1 MFESLI
7 EAAKSFSSM
16 IPIGGGGGMGLPIMG
31 GFGGAGF
38 TSPTLGNS
46 SKSINSID
54 NNSKTLSTY
63 YAKCKELETY
73 ENNEITKSIMSI
85 YKDYLTGYFNTTEDL
100 IEINEDVPG
109 HEELQ
114 SGINDIFKRLDIL
127 SETKT
132 HLDQIMYSGSYCFKM
147 SYDES
152 KGEFTKYDLEF
163 PTTVVTSFRG
173 RNPISHLVIS
183 KKGSIYSVKPESI
196 FRIGNADLPLYNDI
210 KNKADI
216 GQSGEDSMVK
226 TESMYAGTPLY
237 YNIMAKIKEYLL
249 KEQLISLI
257 SIKDLIQPYIM
268 TLQITE
274 GTSID
279 EGNKAARNVE
289 TMINRNSDISMV
301 LSANMDINSLMSS
314 ISNNIKVFPD
324 FKGGLGSMG
333 DLDLSRIT
341 LKIIESEN
349 MQDIKRE
356 NIFTYNG
363 IPRALYNGDTTKWE
377 AIKSSQRLNTKINS
391 IKVNITESLKIEARK
406 IINMVYQRDIDLDM
420 INVNLFTKTDID
432 YNVSLINLDIINQ
445 MVGGIQQVLFSIQQT
460 VSEVRF
466 IDPQKLL
473 EYAEDQLKIID
484 PDLKGLITE
493 ETIKNF
499 VSSIQQAPDDG
510 GMGGNG
516 MM

>member
-1 MFESLI
+1 
-7 EAAKSFSSM
+7 
-16 IPIGGGGGMGLPIMG
+16 
-31 GFGGAGF
+31 
-38 TSPTLGNS
+38 
-46 SKSINSID
+46 
-54 NNSKTLSTY
+54 
-63 YAKCKELETY
+63 
-73 ENNEITKSIMSI
+73 
-85 YKDYLTGYFNTTEDL
+85 
-100 IEINEDVPG
+100 
-109 HEELQ
+109 
-114 SGINDIFKRLDIL
+114 
-127 SETKT
+127 
-132 HLDQIMYSGSYCFKM
+132 
-147 SYDES
+147 
-152 KGEFTKYDLEF
+152 
-163 PTTVVTSFRG
+163 
-173 RNPISHLVIS
+173 
-183 KKGSIYSVKPESI
+183 
-196 FRIGNADLPLYNDI
+196 
-210 KNKADI
+210 
-216 GQSGEDSMVK
+216 MVK

>member
-1 MFESLI
+1 
-7 EAAKSFSSM
+7 
-16 IPIGGGGGMGLPIMG
+16 
-31 GFGGAGF
+31 
-38 TSPTLGNS
+38 
-46 SKSINSID
+46 
-54 NNSKTLSTY
+54 
-63 YAKCKELETY
+63 
-73 ENNEITKSIMSI
+73 
-85 YKDYLTGYFNTTEDL
+85 
-100 IEINEDVPG
+100 
-109 HEELQ
+109 
-114 SGINDIFKRLDIL
+114 
-127 SETKT
+127 
-132 HLDQIMYSGSYCFKM
+132 
-147 SYDES
+147 
-152 KGEFTKYDLEF
+152 
-163 PTTVVTSFRG
+163 
-173 RNPISHLVIS
+173 
-183 KKGSIYSVKPESI
+183 
-196 FRIGNADLPLYNDI
+196 
-210 KNKADI
+210 
-216 GQSGEDSMVK
+216 
-226 TESMYAGTPLY
+226 
-237 YNIMAKIKEYLL
+237 
-249 KEQLISLI
+249 
-257 SIKDLIQPYIM
+257 
-268 TLQITE
+268 
-274 GTSID
+274 
-279 EGNKAARNVE
+279 
-289 TMINRNSDISMV
+289 
-301 LSANMDINSLMSS
+301 
-314 ISNNIKVFPD
+314 
-324 FKGGLGSMG
+324 MG

-406 IINMVYQRDIDLDM
+406 IINMVYQRNIDLDM

-473 EYAEDQLKIID
+473 EYAEDQLQIID